1 MRTTLA
7 GLDVQVLQRTNQAP
21 TGAVVLCHGFG
32 AGGDDLVPLHDELVA
47 RAPRLA
53 GVRFFFPAAPLA
65 LDSQGQSRA
74 WWLIDV
80 PTIARLASD
89 PAALREFRR
98 VEPPGMAAARA
109 ALLKL
114 VDEAVT
120 GSGLAMNRLVLGGFS
135 QGAMITTDVALRTE
149 ETCAGLAVLSGTLL
163 LEDAWKQKAA
173 RRPTL
178 PVFQAHGRF
187 DPVLPFGAA
196 ENLREVLTGAGLT
209 VEFFPFDGPHTITGG
224 ELDAL
229 SRFLDARLTGE
240 RT

>member
-7 GLDVQVLQRTNQAP
+7 GLEVQVLQRTAGAP

-47 RAPRLA
+47 RAPGLA
-53 GVRFFFPAAPLA
+53 SVRFFFPAAPLA
-65 LDSQGQSRA
+65 LDRGGHSRA

-80 PTIARLASD
+80 PTISRLASD
-89 PAALREFRR
+89 PSALREFRR
-98 VEPPGMAAARA
+98 EEPPGMAVARA
-109 ALLKL
+109 TMLKL

-149 ETCAGLAVLSGTLL
+149 EACAGLAVLSGTLL
-163 LEDAWKQKAA
+163 LEDTWKQKAA
-173 RRPTL
+173 RRTTL

-187 DPVLPFGAA
+187 DPLLPYGAA
-196 ENLREVLTGAGLT
+196 EDLRDLLTTAGLT
-209 VEFFPFDGPHTITGG
+209 VQFFPFNGPHTITGG

-229 SRFLDARLTGE
+229 SRFLEASLAGN